1 MVNKAI
7 VGILVIIVLTSL
19 GVGVLIGTQIAG
31 NGTTQQDTPADA
43 SDGGSETIQTATAS
57 QSSTATAA
65 ANTSTATATA
75 TATPTATTATATPTT
90 TATPTPAPAETF
102 DPATVEQEML
112 TAINDERASRG
123 LYEFTTIGT
132 TFEEVRQMVRIHSRG
147 MADEHRASF
156 VVNGNDTEGRY
167 RGAELFNRCS
177 YQDPDGG
184 QIVDPDTNAFQA
196 VGSVELSEYESEDA
210 VAQAIVDEWFS
221 SSTYKRPLVNDGAER
236 IAVGVTFGD
245 DGEAY
250 AAAAICS

>member
-1 MVNKAI
+1 
-7 VGILVIIVLTSL
+7 
-19 GVGVLIGTQIAG
+19 
-31 NGTTQQDTPADA
+31 
-43 SDGGSETIQTATAS
+43 
-57 QSSTATAA
+57 
-65 ANTSTATATA
+65 
-75 TATPTATTATATPTT
+75 
-90 TATPTPAPAETF
+90 
-102 DPATVEQEML
+102 ML

>member
-57 QSSTATAA
+57 QSSTATAT